1 MKKYRCK
8 ICGHIYDEAKE
19 KVKFEDLP
27 DNWVCPK
34 CGVPKSMFE
43 LLEETP
49 VTVDVEEEFPKA
61 VEINEC
67 NVAINRI
74 NEKCINC
81 GICETTCIKRE
92 GMKFNSKS

>member
-34 CGVPKSMFE
+34 CGVPNIMFE

-74 NEKCINC
+74 N
-81 GICETTCIKRE
+81 
-92 GMKFNSKS
+92 